1 MSINKIAVYCASAS
15 GFDPIYVAQA
25 KALGEKIAQQGKTL
39 VYGGAHVGLM
49 GSVAD
54 GVLSQGGE
62 VYGVIPQF
70 LKKKELEHP
79 GITQCYEVETMHER
93 KAKMAELCDAVIALP
108 GGFGTMEELFEMMT
122 WAQLALHKKPIG
134 LLNINGFYNP
144 LIQFINKM
152 IEEGFVKEEYRNLVI
167 IDSDIDS
174 LMSKMEQ
181 FVPLKNDKWFKP
193 VEN

>member
-15 GFDPIYVAQA
+15 GFDPIYVVQA

-70 LKKKELEHP
+70 LKKKSFRQYCQANQEYHKTEGTLCSAMKAMIEFENKFP
-79 GITQCYEVETMHER
+79 DIAAKYFDLRFDRQKYVIDKKQEKLKKE
-93 KAKMAELCDAVIALP
+93 KAK
-108 GGFGTMEELFEMMT
+108 G
-122 WAQLALHKKPIG
+122 
-134 LLNINGFYNP
+134 
-144 LIQFINKM
+144 
-152 IEEGFVKEEYRNLVI
+152 
-167 IDSDIDS
+167 
-174 LMSKMEQ
+174 
-181 FVPLKNDKWFKP
+181 
-193 VEN
+193 